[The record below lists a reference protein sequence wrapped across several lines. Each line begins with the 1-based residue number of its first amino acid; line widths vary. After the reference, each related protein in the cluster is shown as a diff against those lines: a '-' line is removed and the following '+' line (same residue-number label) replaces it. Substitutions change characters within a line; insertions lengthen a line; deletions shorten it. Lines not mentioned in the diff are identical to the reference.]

1 MNDMSSVI
9 IPKSD
14 QINADDLIAGPLT
27 ITITEVEIRPGTEQ
41 PVTIRYVGDNG
52 KPWRPCKSMSR
63 VLVAAWG
70 PDASKY
76 AGRAVK
82 LYRDPSV
89 KWAGMEVGGIRISEM
104 SDIDKPMV
112 LALTETK
119 KTRKPYTVKPL
130 VREQPPTEKPKPTRG
145 EWLDALERRLMAAPD
160 LEAVHAISRAPG
172 TMKAFEVFE
181 GADKARLDVII
192 HAATVRASTTPT
204 TPSDDDDFPGDRT

>member
-130 VREQPPTEKPKPTRG
+130 VREQPAPAKKQKMTRG
-145 EWLDALERRLMAAPD
+145 EWLDDLERRLSSTISMEAVTAIVRAPD
-160 LEAVHAISRAPG
+160 TQRAR
-172 TMKAFEVFE
+172 EVFE
-181 GADKARLDVII
+181 GADKERLMAILDF
-192 HAATVRASTTPT
+192 APA

>member
-1 MNDMSSVI
+1 MNDMSAVI

-41 PVTIRYVGDNG
+41 PVTIRFAGDGG
-52 KPWRPCKSMSR
+52 KPYRPCKSMSR

-130 VREQPPTEKPKPTRG
+130 VREQPAPAKKQKMTRG
-145 EWLDALERRLMAAPD
+145 EWLDDLEKRMAAVDSMKNVGAIVQAPD
-160 LEAVHAISRAPG
+160 
-172 TMKAFEVFE
+172 TQKAMQVFE
-181 GADKARLDVII
+181 GGDKERLDTII
-192 HAATVRASTTPT
+192 DTAAARFA
-204 TPSDDDDFPGDRT
+204 TPSDDDDFPGDRP